1 MSELE
6 SASSFGARPGAGRAR
21 WLAAGLLAGFGA
33 AALGGCLDMALVSG
47 IVFPPTVP
55 GLPAG
60 SYTSFPVGLWVTEGG
75 IEARGI
81 AACLAPGCEPALA
94 AGLFLA
100 RGPDAARLARIAD
113 DPEGLVRALRGGRS
127 GKSPAAGTIV
137 SAERIREN
145 GWRGFALRMA
155 RTDGTGAAF
164 GTVLVRPAG
173 GNLSAILVVAASAE
187 ATRRVT
193 RDIAAAAG

>member
-1 MSELE
+1 MT
-6 SASSFGARPGAGRAR
+6 GRRR
-21 WLAAGLLAGFGA
+21 WLAAGILAGFGA
-33 AALGGCLDMALVSG
+33 VALGGCLDMALMSG
-47 IVFPPTVP
+47 VAFPPTIP

-60 SYTSFPVGLWVTEGG
+60 PYTSLPVGLWVTEGG

-81 AACLAPGCEPALA
+81 AACLGPGCEPAIA

-100 RGPDAARLARIAD
+100 RGPEAARLARVAD
-113 DPEGLVRALRGGRS
+113 DPDGLVRALRSGRR
-127 GKSPAAGTIV
+127 GMNPAGAVVV

-155 RTDGTGAAF
+155 RPDGTGAAF

-173 GNLSAILVVAASAE
+173 GTLSAILVIGGSDE
-187 ATRRVT
+187 ATRRIT
-193 RDIAAAAG
+193 RGIAAEAG